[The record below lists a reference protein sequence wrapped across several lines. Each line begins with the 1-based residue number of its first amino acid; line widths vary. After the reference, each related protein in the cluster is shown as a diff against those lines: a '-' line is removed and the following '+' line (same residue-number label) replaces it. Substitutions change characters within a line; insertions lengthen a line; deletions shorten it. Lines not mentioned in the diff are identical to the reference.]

1 MSRAC
6 PNRHNTADV
15 DAAIACKG
23 EKGGTQQGWLWCS
36 LDVHQNV
43 HTSLLPTHR
52 ETREVRRIPRAE
64 RKTRGALM
72 KLCPISPHGR
82 PLLHM
87 QADNLRF
94 SLPWQR
100 TTGGPLRGRLP
111 GHMTHSVIT

>member
-1 MSRAC
+1 MGLQSIG
-6 PNRHNTADV
+6 H
-15 DAAIACKG
+15 
-23 EKGGTQQGWLWCS
+23 CS
-36 LDVHQNV
+36 SLSPAEDMHW
-43 HTSLLPTHR
+43 TSTSHKQYCR